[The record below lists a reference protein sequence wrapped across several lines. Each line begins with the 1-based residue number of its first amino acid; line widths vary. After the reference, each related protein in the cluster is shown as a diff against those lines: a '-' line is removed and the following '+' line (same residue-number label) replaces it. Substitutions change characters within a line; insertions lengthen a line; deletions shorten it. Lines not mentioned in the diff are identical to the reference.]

1 MTYKIPFMGGK
12 IMFCK
17 KCGAKLSDDAQ
28 FCPNCGKKVASS
40 PPKKRTAIIIGLIG
54 VLILGVAVGIFVITK
69 NQTSKSS
76 NIETA
81 VQEPAQH
88 EDISDE
94 NILNAGTYANELD
107 RITIAKDVS
116 GQYTFNLTG
125 YDESGDFLL
134 LSGSIDNDNGNYV
147 GSISDDESGS
157 FIDKKF
163 SIIPTDN
170 SIIIS
175 SDDDSLLFLC
185 VEYQYISEVDALED
199 NTNGYDAD
207 NMVSPN
213 VTGDTLLKEG
223 YYGYTSNDIEY
234 MLFIYSDST
243 FIISVTEKTVPVLYG
258 KGEFYSNGND
268 MYKADITTCDDDF
281 MRNQTI
287 DISAIDENTL
297 SVSAQY
303 VQLNNVIQ
311 GTYQFGGSSSD
322 NENLKSENDTDS
334 GFKQPLTAYDSGI
347 LSEIKELIPYVP
359 LTADII
365 GKDSHVFGTLNFG
378 TLNKVPSGDFERYVG
393 MSGVDPDATQD
404 LYVYLT
410 VVDYLVYGITKDG
423 IIVFE
428 KQLISANPAIPQ
440 YNSIEYVDLPEEMQS
455 ISPCICRNIND
466 TSRYYL
472 TWELENAYYIMEVWD
487 RGNEQRVLNI
497 FLTTD
502 LQYCDWFDNS
512 ELLSGE

>member
-1 MTYKIPFMGGK
+1 
-12 IMFCK
+12 MFCK
-17 KCGAKLSDDAQ
+17 ECGTQLSDDAQ
-28 FCPNCGKKVASS
+28 FCPNCGKEVGSLTPVRNTASS
-40 PPKKRTAIIIGLIG
+40 PPKKRTTIIMGVIG
-54 VLILGVAVGIFVITK
+54 VLVLVVAIGVFFIAK
-69 NQTSKSS
+69 NQLNKDSDVES
-76 NIETA
+76 NIQKPTQFE
-81 VQEPAQH
+81 E
-88 EDISDE
+88 
-94 NILNAGTYANELD
+94 ILNENVLNTGTYVNELD

-163 SIIPTDN
+163 SIMPTDN

-185 VEYQYISEVDALED
+185 VEYQYMSEVDALED

-258 KGEFYSNGND
+258 EGEFYSNGND
-268 MYKADITTCDDDF
+268 TYKADITTCDDDF

-311 GTYQFGGSSSD
+311 GTYQFGSSSSD
-322 NENLKSENDTDS
+322 DENLKSENDTDS
-334 GFKQPLTAYDSGI
+334 GFKQPLTVYDSGI
-347 LSEIKELIPYVP
+347 LSEMGELIPYVP

-365 GKDSHVFGTLNFG
+365 GKDSHVSGTLNFG
-378 TLNKVPSGDFERYVG
+378 TLNKIPSGDFERYVG

-428 KQLISANPAIPQ
+428 KQLISANPAIPK

-512 ELLSGE
+512 ELVSGE

>member
-1 MTYKIPFMGGK
+1 
-12 IMFCK
+12 MFCK
-17 KCGAKLSDDAQ
+17 ECGTQLSDDAQ
-28 FCPNCGKKVASS
+28 FCPNCGKEVVSPMSAKNTASS

-54 VLILGVAVGIFVITK
+54 VLILGVAVGVFVITK
-69 NQTSKSS
+69 NQTNKSS
-76 NIETA
+76 DIEIT
-81 VQEPAQH
+81 VQEPTQH
-88 EDISDE
+88 ENISNE
-94 NILNAGTYANELD
+94 NVLNAGTYVNELD

-116 GQYTFNLTG
+116 GQYTFNMIG

-147 GSISDDESGS
+147 GIISGDESGS

-163 SIIPTDN
+163 SIMPADN
-170 SIIIS
+170 SITIS

-185 VEYQYISEVDALED
+185 VEYQYMSEVDALED

-243 FIISVTEKTVPVLYG
+243 FIISVTENTVPVLYG
-258 KGEFYSNGND
+258 EGEFYSSGND
-268 MYKADITTCDDDF
+268 TYKANIITCDDDF

-287 DISAIDENTL
+287 DISVINENTL
-297 SVSAQY
+297 FVSAQY
-303 VQLNNVIQ
+303 VQLNNVVQ
-311 GTYQFGGSSSD
+311 GTYQFGGSSPD
-322 NENLKSENDTDS
+322 DENLKSENVTDS

-347 LSEIKELIPYVP
+347 LSEMGELIPYVP

-378 TLNKVPSGDFERYVG
+378 TLNKVPSSDFERYVG

-428 KQLISANPAIPQ
+428 KQLISANPAIPK

-487 RGNEQRVLNI
+487 RGDEKRVLNI
-497 FLTTD
+497 FVTTD

-512 ELLSGE
+512 ELVNGE

>member
-1 MTYKIPFMGGK
+1 
-12 IMFCK
+12 MFCK
-17 KCGAKLSDDAQ
+17 ECGTQLSDDSQ
-28 FCPNCGKKVASS
+28 FCPNCGKEVASSMSAKNTASS

-54 VLILGVAVGIFVITK
+54 VLILGVAVGVFVITK
-69 NQTSKSS
+69 NQTNKGSD
-76 NIETA
+76 IETT
-81 VQEPAQH
+81 VQEPTQH
-88 EDISDE
+88 EEISDE
-94 NILNAGTYANELD
+94 NVLNAGTYVNELD

-116 GQYTFNLTG
+116 GQYTFNMTG

-134 LSGSIDNDNGNYV
+134 LLGSIDNDNGNYI

-163 SIIPTDN
+163 SIMPTDN

-185 VEYQYISEVDALED
+185 VEYQYMSEVDALED

-213 VTGDTLLKEG
+213 ITGDTLLKEG
-223 YYGYTSNDIEY
+223 YYGYTNNDIKY

-258 KGEFYSNGND
+258 EGEFYSNGND
-268 MYKADITTCDDDF
+268 TYKADIITCDDAF

-287 DISAIDENTL
+287 DISVIDENTL

-303 VQLNNVIQ
+303 VQLNNVVQ

-322 NENLKSENDTDS
+322 DETLQSENGTDS

-347 LSEIKELIPYVP
+347 LSEMGELIPYVP

-378 TLNKVPSGDFERYVG
+378 TLNKIPSDFEKYVG
-393 MSGVDPDATQD
+393 MLSGVDPDATKD

-428 KQLISANPAIPQ
+428 KQLISSNPAIPK
-440 YNSIEYVDLPEEMQS
+440 YNSIAYIDLPEEMQS
-455 ISPCICRNIND
+455 VIPCICRNIND

-487 RGNEQRVLNI
+487 RGDEQRVLNI
-497 FLTTD
+497 FMTTD
-502 LQYCDWFDNS
+502 LQYCDWFDDS
-512 ELLSGE
+512 ELVSGE